1 MIFQRSIE
9 ELQKLM
15 AIYTATE
22 INQQPQTWL
31 KTINL
36 VEAHKEELKQF
47 IGEVTGNEDYEIVL
61 TGAGTSEF
69 VGNALFSHLNQL
81 TNFKIKSYATTDIV
95 ATPENYLS
103 RTKPTLLIS
112 FGRSGNSPES
122 IGAVQLANEIVGNIH
137 QLFITCNEDGML
149 SKAAKEQT
157 NTFALNLTKE
167 THDKSFAMT
176 SSFSNMYLAA
186 LLCFHLDEL
195 ELVREYV
202 EEVIRTGRDFLS
214 TGYQFVQDIIQNYDF
229 ERIVYL
235 GSNALKG
242 VAQESALKML
252 ELTAGCISTMFDTPL
267 GFRHGPKSIVNDKTL
282 VVVYTSDDPYTYQYE
297 VDLIKE
303 MCAQR
308 KGNRVAVIANHADAE
323 IRQLADYYYAFENKN
338 KLNSVYL
345 GLDYILIAQ
354 VTALMKS
361 LSLGM
366 TPDNPFPGGFVNR
379 VVQGVTLYPYQK

>member
-1 MIFQRSIE
+1 MIFQKTME
-9 ELQKLM
+9 ELQTLM
-15 AIYTATE
+15 AVYTATE
-22 INQQPQTWL
+22 IHQQPDTWL
-31 KTINL
+31 KTIQQ
-36 VEAHKEELKQF
+36 VEEHKAQLKQF
-47 IGEVTGNEDYEIVL
+47 IAQVTSNEDYDIVL

-69 VGNALFSHLNQL
+69 VGNALFSHLNQI
-81 TNFKIKSYATTDIV
+81 TNFKAKSYATTDIV

-122 IGAVQLANEIVGNIH
+122 IGAVQLANEIVDNIY
-137 QLFITCNEDGML
+137 QLFITCNEEGAL
-149 SKAAKEQT
+149 SKAAKEQK
-157 NTFALNLTKE
+157 NTYALNLTKE

-186 LLCFHLDEL
+186 LLCFHLEDL
-195 ELVREYV
+195 DKVKTYV
-202 EEVIRTGRDFLS
+202 EEVIRSGQKFL
-214 TGYQFVQDIIQNYDF
+214 TEGYQFVQDIVQNYNF

-235 GSNALKG
+235 GSNSLKG

-252 ELTAGCISTMFDTPL
+252 ELTAGRITTMFDTPL

-303 MCAQR
+303 MCGQR
-308 KGNRVAVIANHADAE
+308 KENKIAVIANHKDTE
-323 IRQLADYYYAFENKN
+323 IQQLADYYYAFENKDH
-338 KLNSVYL
+338 LNSVYL